1 MKGLLIGG
9 FTTLGTGTGAM
20 LTLQT
25 QAGLDPLHTLIS
37 EYAFH
42 PIGWL
47 LPASLTL
54 FAVGAA
60 FIAEGLRRS
69 GAGRGAASLV
79 VVWGVCMLLLGLFP
93 TDPPGFELSMSGA
106 IHRYA
111 GFVAFLVMPVA
122 GLLLV
127 RAKAHYARAMKALSG
142 VAIAALVLVVL
153 PYLVRMAGIP
163 VDNADIPA
171 GLTQRLVVLSEVGL
185 LLLLGLH
192 LVRLPQASGHRTPRL
207 VTVQHA
213 APAAPVAAGTSR
225 SLAA

>member
-9 FTTLGTGTGAM
+9 FAALGTGAGAM

-25 QAGLDPLHTLIS
+25 EAGLDPMHTLIS

-54 FAVGAA
+54 FAAGAA
-60 FIAEGLRRS
+60 FIAAALRRS
-69 GAGRGAASLV
+69 GADRKVVALVAA
-79 VVWGVCMLLLGLFP
+79 WGVCMFLLGVFP
-93 TDPPGFELSMSGA
+93 TDRPGLPLSLSGG

-122 GLLLV
+122 GLLLA
-127 RAKAHYARAMKALSG
+127 RAKVGYARAMKVLSG
-142 VAIAALVLVVL
+142 FALAALVLVVI
-153 PYLVRMAGIP
+153 PYVVRMFGIP
-163 VDNADIPA
+163 LSNTDIPA
-171 GLTQRLVVLSEVGL
+171 GLTQRFVVVSELGL
-185 LLLLGLH
+185 LLFLSLH
-192 LVRLPQASGHRTPRL
+192 LVRLPHRRAHRGHGL
-207 VTVQHA
+207 VSVQHV
-213 APAAPVAAGTSR
+213 APAANAPVRTSR